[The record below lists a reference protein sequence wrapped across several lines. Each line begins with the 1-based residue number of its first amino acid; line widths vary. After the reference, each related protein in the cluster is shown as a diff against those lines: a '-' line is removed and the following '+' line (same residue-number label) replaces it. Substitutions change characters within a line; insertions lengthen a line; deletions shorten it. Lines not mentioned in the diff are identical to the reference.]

1 MSTKTFE
8 YDVEERRLGIRGKVS
23 SLRELYAEMD
33 EVWDLTLVD
42 VDMTYAQVVE
52 LVDVFCT
59 SDETRLSV
67 LQRLVIC
74 GSWQSEVSMAYL
86 LQRGR
91 PSFLRMDPVPA
102 WYGHEELSYL
112 KQLTKTTEFVF
123 ATPLRPTQTR
133 NKREEKEK
141 RKEKESV
148 EGNKPFSPAIS
159 ARLVC
164 IEFM

>member
-8 YDVEERRLGIRGKVS
+8 YDVEERRLCIRGKVS

-74 GSWQSEVSMAYL
+74 GSWQSEVSMSMAYL

-102 WYGHEELSYL
+102 WYGHEELAYL
-112 KQLTKTTEFVF
+112 KQLTKSTEFVF

-141 RKEKESV
+141 GKETIE
-148 EGNKPFSPAIS
+148 EPFSPAIG

-164 IEFM
+164 IESM